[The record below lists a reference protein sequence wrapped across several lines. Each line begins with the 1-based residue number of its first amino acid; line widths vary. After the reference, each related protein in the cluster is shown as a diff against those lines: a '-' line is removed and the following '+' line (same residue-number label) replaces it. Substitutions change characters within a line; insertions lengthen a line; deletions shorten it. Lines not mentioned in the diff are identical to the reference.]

1 MSGGEAE
8 ARFKGVQAVVVAGCL
23 GNWGYLDSGLG
34 GRMDRGL
41 GGGGRD
47 RYGDRFNQ
55 WEDNVANII
64 LGTET
69 NSPLAYA
76 LRL

>member
-1 MSGGEAE
+1 MSGGGAE
-8 ARFKGVQAVVVAGCL
+8 AGFKGVKAVVVAGWL
-23 GNWGYLDSGLG
+23 GIGRYLDGGLG

-76 LRL
+76 LIL